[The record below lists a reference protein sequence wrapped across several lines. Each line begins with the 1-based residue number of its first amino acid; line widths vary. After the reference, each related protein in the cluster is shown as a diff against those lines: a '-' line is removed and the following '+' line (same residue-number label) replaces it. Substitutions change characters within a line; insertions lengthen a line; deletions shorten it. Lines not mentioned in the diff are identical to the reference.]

1 MLSDGRAA
9 VPPLPDIVK
18 SGTHK
23 DRGDEPRDKF
33 GRKVA
38 GVLDTSGVHELDED
52 GRDRLVRKIEDEVSH
67 RPERTSVPTL
77 WLGPSKDFQYM
88 DGNRHEC
95 AYVGGTLHM
104 CFLHPDTC
112 ARPYALCTI
121 SYKCRHLD
129 RYARP

>member
-1 MLSDGRAA
+1 
-9 VPPLPDIVK
+9 VK

-38 GVLDTSGVHELDED
+38 GVLDTSGVHELDEE

-67 RPERTSVPTL
+67 RPELTSVPTL

-88 DGNRHEC
+88 DGSRHEC
-95 AYVGGTLHM
+95 AYVGGPLHM
-104 CFLHPDTC
+104 CFLHSDTRTRPD
-112 ARPYALCTI
+112 ALCI
-121 SYKCRHLD
+121 LSYKCRHLD